1 MPGLHAE
8 SSGDEWK
15 DPLDELWDSVEADE
29 KERRRQA
36 YLRQQAE
43 FARQQ
48 QAALELSIRAMAG
61 ELMAELTVNGR
72 CTAGALAMELAKLVP
87 PLPRT
92 EYRLAV
98 DTQALQPSDRLRDVV
113 SDGAELTALLVESM
127 AGEFFCQVNRTSG
140 VTLCLGTDRRARCQ
154 IERNIGG
161 IVFNYHAEGEW
172 EEALE
177 ESRLHL
183 TLDQGVG
190 AMSEFVIR
198 RTLEMA
204 RTGDGDLELA
214 LLAVWK
220 SLFRRLCM

>member
-1 MPGLHAE
+1 
-8 SSGDEWK
+8 
-15 DPLDELWDSVEADE
+15 
-29 KERRRQA
+29 
-36 YLRQQAE
+36 
-43 FARQQ
+43 
-48 QAALELSIRAMAG
+48 
-61 ELMAELTVNGR
+61 
-72 CTAGALAMELAKLVP
+72 
-87 PLPRT
+87 
-92 EYRLAV
+92 
-98 DTQALQPSDRLRDVV
+98 QALQPSDRLRDVV

-204 RTGDGDLELA
+204 RTGDGDLELV
-214 LLAVWK
+214 AVRGDIK
-220 SLFRRLCM
+220 GGGQVDENMLVLSVGNVFGRF